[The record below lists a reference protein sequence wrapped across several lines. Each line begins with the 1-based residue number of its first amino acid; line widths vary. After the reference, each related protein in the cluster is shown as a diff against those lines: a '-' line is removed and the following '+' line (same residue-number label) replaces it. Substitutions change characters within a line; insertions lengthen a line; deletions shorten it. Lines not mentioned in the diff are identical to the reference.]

1 MSIRNKVQLVGH
13 LGANPEIRTFGDN
26 QQVARVNIATQE
38 SYKNREGEWINET
51 SWHTLV
57 AWRGVALRAQKYL
70 KKGSYI
76 MVEGRL
82 KSRNY
87 TNNAGEKRYVTE
99 VIVDNFMMLDKRE
112 SQNQQEKVENTQDYY
127 ATSVDDGLPF

>member
-1 MSIRNKVQLVGH
+1 
-13 LGANPEIRTFGDN
+13 
-26 QQVARVNIATQE
+26 
-38 SYKNREGEWINET
+38 
-51 SWHTLV
+51 
-57 AWRGVALRAQKYL
+57 
-70 KKGSYI
+70 